1 MSNIHT
7 KKILTDM
14 ISKIYS
20 SDMLLSKAFV
30 ITFYLT
36 SSNVAHATSCTTGG
50 GPQNLLSASNG
61 LQCESNVAS
70 FSGANVV
77 SVSGEGSSITFTA
90 PVTTIN
96 SNYNASTT
104 ALSMN
109 GGYVTGTPGVTV
121 NSKDLIVYS
130 GFGQNSSAIFLN
142 GANVNKPDTLNV
154 TGNLTLYGRAS
165 QGGAALRSGGGGSVV
180 NVS

>member
-77 SVSGEGSSITFTA
+77 SVSGEGSSQSSSNLVLSQASAKQQRQIIQLSDGTFTYA
-90 PVTTIN
+90 
-96 SNYNASTT
+96 NAV
-104 ALSMN
+104 A
-109 GGYVTGTPGVTV
+109 
-121 NSKDLIVYS
+121 
-130 GFGQNSSAIFLN
+130 Q
-142 GANVNKPDTLNV
+142 
-154 TGNLTLYGRAS
+154 
-165 QGGAALRSGGGGSVV
+165 
-180 NVS
+180 